1 MLKLILKIIKWYFL
15 FWVFLLLGSIAAA
28 IVAGVFGG
36 LFGLELNIGV
46 LITGFTAIL
55 IAEKILKSRK
65 KQAEKAAAAAAAA
78 AVNPPSGRENS
89 ALQNEYAIKL
99 DTYRAQ
105 LERLARNIKDRPTAA
120 QVKSIVSTLR
130 KIALEVENDPRDRKK
145 VRSLTDHSGA
155 MIVDL
160 VDKYIKLEN
169 QNQSSSN
176 IASTMWEIRSALDTV
191 DTSLKTLLDDMFSN
205 DGAEVSTNIAV
216 LERILD
222 ATNPDMRIRMDAA
235 EADVTGKAASEE
247 SEAKGVAAGE
257 N

>member
-1 MLKLILKIIKWYFL
+1 MLKVILNIIKWYFL

-28 IVAGVFGG
+28 VVAGVFAG

-46 LITGFTAIL
+46 LVTGFTAIL
-55 IAEKILKSRK
+55 IVNKILKDKRRNS
-65 KQAEKAAAAAAAA
+65 EKAARAAAEA

-89 ALQNEYAIKL
+89 ALQNAYAIQL
-99 DTYRAQ
+99 DTCRAE

-120 QVKSIVSTLR
+120 QVKSIVATLR

-160 VDKYIKLEN
+160 VDKYIKLER

-205 DGAEVSTNIAV
+205 DGAEVATNIAV
-216 LERILD
+216 LERILNSS
-222 ATNPDMRIRMDAA
+222 NPDLRMDIDADTAGFA
-235 EADVTGKAASEE
+235 E
-247 SEAKGVAAGE
+247 EAGTDE